1 MTAPS
6 GTKGRIFFILL
17 IAAWILPG
25 TIGRTPWK
33 ADEAYT
39 YGLIQHITDTGDWV
53 VPELGGEPF
62 MQKPPLMF
70 ITAAICGKLFGGL
83 MGLDTAYRLSVVIF
97 QILTLAALGLA
108 GRELLGKGKGW
119 YVPALFMGCL
129 GFMQLSHMLI
139 CDVSLVTGFAVAFA
153 GLAFAGRSA
162 IWGGILLGTGTGI
175 SFMSKGVLGPGLIGL
190 TAMALMVCGPTW
202 RTGKYFGLLAI
213 GVVASLPWM
222 LIWPLALYHR
232 DHELFKVWFLDNN
245 LGRFLG
251 AARVGRPN
259 LLGLGG
265 EREKF
270 YLEVPWFAWPAF
282 PLGCILVWKEGH
294 AAWKRP
300 GVQLGVVGLVIIVA
314 VLSVSR
320 NSRTLYG
327 LPMLVPAC
335 FAGAYGVAH
344 LPERWSVWVRRSC
357 FVLFGVP
364 VAVAWIGWWLLFL
377 GWLPAKLMQQIH
389 KAVPDFRPEF
399 QLLAFAGALV
409 ATVAW
414 VDWMRTQSREDGRN
428 AALNWAAG
436 LSLCYLLVMTLYLPM
451 AESNM
456 SYQHLALLRP
466 LVAQIKDPVMS
477 TGLGEPQRA
486 MFDYYCGLR
495 TTRLEVDPKAND
507 DWLLTQTDIRTA
519 EGRDLKGAP
528 WELKAESVHSRK
540 ELFRLYQRVPGAAM
554 ATNREPAK

>member
-1 MTAPS
+1 MTAPT
-6 GTKGRIFFILL
+6 GTKGRIFFLL
-17 IAAWILPG
+17 LVAAWILPG

-39 YGLIQHITDTGDWV
+39 YGLIKHISDTGDWV

-83 MGLDTAYRLSVVIF
+83 MGMDTAYRLAVVIF
-97 QILTLAALGLA
+97 QALTLVALGLA
-108 GRELLGKGKGW
+108 GRELLGRGKGW

-129 GFMQLSHMLI
+129 GFVELSHMLI

-153 GLAFAGRSA
+153 GLAIAGRSA
-162 IWGGILLGTGTGI
+162 LWGGILLGTGTGI

-190 TAMALMVCGPTW
+190 TAMALPFCGPNW
-202 RTGKYFGLLAI
+202 RTGRYFLSLAI

-232 DHELFKVWFLDNN
+232 DLELFKQWFLDNN

-259 LLGLGG
+259 TLGLGG

-270 YLEVPWFAWPAF
+270 YLEVPWYVWPAF
-282 PLGCILVWKEGH
+282 PLGCLLFWKEGR
-294 AAWKRP
+294 AAWKQP
-300 GVQLGVVGLVIIVA
+300 GVQLGVVGVALIVA

-335 FAGAYGVAH
+335 IAGAYGAAHVA
-344 LPERWSVWVRRSC
+344 ERWAAWIRRGC
-357 FVLFGVP
+357 FVLFGIP
-364 VAVAWIGWWLLFL
+364 VALAWIGWWLLFL
-377 GWLPAKLMQQIH
+377 GALPGKLAEQIH
-389 KAVPDFRPEF
+389 KAVPGFRPSF
-399 QLLAFAGALV
+399 QFWAFAAACA
-409 ATVAW
+409 ATILW
-414 VDWMRTQSREDGRN
+414 VEWMRSQARSDGRN

-436 LSLCYLLVMTLYLPM
+436 LTLCYLLVMTLYLPM

-456 SYQHLALLRP
+456 SYAHLALLRP
-466 LVAQIKDPVMS
+466 ATVKIDGPVMS
-477 TGLGEPQRA
+477 MGLGEPQRA
-486 MFDYYCGLR
+486 MFDYYCDLR
-495 TTRLEVDPKAND
+495 TTRLEVEPKADAN
-507 DWLLTQTDIRTA
+507 WLLTQTDARTP
-519 EGRDLKGAP
+519 EGQRPMGPP
-528 WELKAESVHSRK
+528 WVPVAESIHSRK
-540 ELFRLYQRVPGAAM
+540 ELFVLYHRESVTS
-554 ATNREPAK
+554 TNGTAK